1 MRKSLNRNGLLTR
14 DVVLLLSAG
23 LAYFVVAG
31 ISFPVLPR
39 LVKQEL
45 NGGEFEIGLA
55 FGVMGLGML
64 AMRPLVGFLADK
76 YGRKQLIIVGAI
88 VIIITQLLHVPAAK
102 SSLGML
108 LLVRF
113 VLGLGSSAMY
123 VGQATTA
130 TELPPKSRSGEIFS
144 LFNVSV
150 VAGFA
155 VGPVV
160 GEITLQ
166 REGFSTA
173 FAVAA
178 LFAFLC
184 LLLGLF
190 LPETKPQG
198 VKAHFEGVKSLIHPI
213 AVRAGVVSFLLFGA
227 FLSFNAFITPFAE
240 SMGVSTVRWILL
252 SYALTS
258 VLTRFF
264 GGRLID
270 TVDRRTLGSCSHV
283 IVIIGLLVLVVFNN
297 HPSLYV
303 GGIIMAIGLS
313 FNVPLMI
320 VIAAD
325 SASPDER
332 SRVVATVIV
341 FGDLANSFAAFGFGA
356 LADVIG
362 YRGMYGIVA
371 AMVAFAALLYR
382 SRFTAPLTGIH
393 RAN

>member
-1 MRKSLNRNGLLTR
+1 MKSLNRKGLLTR

-23 LAYFVVAG
+23 LTYFVVAG

-76 YGRKQLIIVGAI
+76 YGRRQLIVIGAI
-88 VIIITQLLHVPAAK
+88 VIIITQLLHVPAAR

-130 TELPPKSRSGEIFS
+130 TELPPSSRSGEIFS
-144 LFNVSV
+144 LFNASV

-166 REGFSTA
+166 REGFTAA

-178 LFAFLC
+178 FFAFLC

-190 LPETKPQG
+190 IPETKPQG

-213 AVRAGVVSFLLFGA
+213 AVRAGAVSFLLFGA

-240 SMGVSTVRWILL
+240 SMGVATVRWILL

-258 VLTRFF
+258 VLTRLY

-270 TVDRRTLGSCSHV
+270 TVDRRTLGSCSHAVV
-283 IVIIGLLVLVVFNN
+283 ILGLLVIVVFNN

-313 FNVPLMI
+313 FNVPLMV

-356 LADVIG
+356 LAEGLG
-362 YRGMYGIVA
+362 YRGMYAIVA
-371 AMVAFAALLYR
+371 GMVGIAAVLYR
-382 SRFTAPLTGIH
+382 SKFTAPLIGIH
-393 RAN
+393 KNI

>member
-1 MRKSLNRNGLLTR
+1 MTKSLNRKGLLTR

-23 LAYFVVAG
+23 LTYFVVAG

-76 YGRKQLIIVGAI
+76 YGRKQLIVIGAI
-88 VIIITQLLHVPAAK
+88 VIIITQLLHVPAAR

-130 TELPPKSRSGEIFS
+130 TELPPSSRSGEIFS
-144 LFNVSV
+144 LFNASV

-166 REGFSTA
+166 REGFTAA

-178 LFAFLC
+178 FFAFLC

-213 AVRAGVVSFLLFGA
+213 AVRAGAVSFLLFGA

-240 SMGVSTVRWILL
+240 SMGVATVRWILL

-258 VLTRFF
+258 VLTRLY

-270 TVDRRTLGSCSHV
+270 TVDRRTLGSCSHAVV
-283 IVIIGLLVLVVFNN
+283 ILGLLVIVVFNN

-313 FNVPLMI
+313 FNVPLMV

-356 LADVIG
+356 LAEGLG
-362 YRGMYGIVA
+362 YRGMYAIVA
-371 AMVAFAALLYR
+371 GMVGIAAVLYR
-382 SRFTAPLTGIH
+382 SKFTAPLIGIQK
-393 RAN
+393 NS

>member
-1 MRKSLNRNGLLTR
+1 MPKSLNRNGLLTR

-76 YGRKQLIIVGAI
+76 YGRKHLIVIGAI
-88 VIIITQLLHVPAAK
+88 VIIITQLLHVPAAR

-213 AVRAGVVSFLLFGA
+213 AVRAGAVSFLLFGA
-227 FLSFNAFITPFAE
+227 FLSFNACITPFAE
-240 SMGVSTVRWILL
+240 TMGGATLRWILL
-252 SYALTS
+252 TYALTS
-258 VLTRFF
+258 VFTRLY

-313 FNVPLMI
+313 FNVPLMV

-356 LADVIG
+356 LAEGLG
-362 YRGMYGIVA
+362 YRGMYAIVA
-371 AMVAFAALLYR
+371 GMVGVAAVLYR
-382 SRFTAPLTGIH
+382 SKFTAPLLSLIH
-393 RAN
+393 I

>member
-1 MRKSLNRNGLLTR
+1 MPKSLNRNGLLTR
-14 DVVLLLSAG
+14 NVVLLLSAG

-76 YGRKQLIIVGAI
+76 YGRKQLIVIGAI
-88 VIIITQLLHVPAAK
+88 VIIITQLLHVPAAR

-130 TELPPKSRSGEIFS
+130 TELPPSSRSGEIFS

-213 AVRAGVVSFLLFGA
+213 AVRAGAVSFLLFGA

-240 SMGVSTVRWILL
+240 SMGVATVRWILL
-252 SYALTS
+252 TYALTS
-258 VLTRFF
+258 VFTRLY

-303 GGIIMAIGLS
+303 GGVIMAIGLS
-313 FNVPLMI
+313 FNVPLMV

-356 LADVIG
+356 LAEGLG
-362 YRGMYGIVA
+362 YRGMYAIVA
-371 AMVAFAALLYR
+371 GMVGVAALLYR
-382 SRFTAPLTGIH
+382 SRFTAPLTGIYK
-393 RAN
+393 NG

>member
-1 MRKSLNRNGLLTR
+1 MARLLNMNGILTR

-23 LAYFVVAG
+23 MSYFVVAG

-55 FGVMGLGML
+55 FGLMGLGML

-76 YGRKQLIIVGAI
+76 YGRKHLIVVGAI
-88 VIIITQLLHVPAAK
+88 TIILTQLLHVPAAR

-130 TELPPKSRSGEIFS
+130 TELPPSSRSGEIFS

-166 REGFSTA
+166 REGFTMA

-178 LFAFLC
+178 LFAFVC
-184 LLLGLF
+184 LILGLL
-190 LPETKPQG
+190 LPETKPSV
-198 VKAHFEGVKSLIHPI
+198 VKAHFEGMRSLIHPI
-213 AVRAGVVSFLLFGA
+213 AVRAGVVSFLLFAA

-252 SYALTS
+252 SYAVTS
-258 VLTRFF
+258 VLTRLY
-264 GGRLID
+264 GGKLID
-270 TVDRRTLGSCSHV
+270 TADRKTLGTCSHV
-283 IVIIGLLVLVVFNN
+283 IVIVGLLILVIFNN

-313 FNVPLMI
+313 FNVPLMV

-325 SASPDER
+325 SASPDQR

-362 YRGMYGIVA
+362 YRGMYAIVA
-371 AMVAFAALLYR
+371 AMVGAAAVLYR
-382 SRFTAPLTGIH
+382 SKFTAPLIGIQK
-393 RAN
+393 NN

>member
-1 MRKSLNRNGLLTR
+1 MPKSLNRNGLLTR

-76 YGRKQLIIVGAI
+76 YGRKQLIVIGAI
-88 VIIITQLLHVPAAK
+88 VIIITQLLHVPAAR

-213 AVRAGVVSFLLFGA
+213 AVRAGAVSFLLFGA

-240 SMGVSTVRWILL
+240 SMGVATVRWILL
-252 SYALTS
+252 TYALTS
-258 VLTRFF
+258 VFTRLY

-313 FNVPLMI
+313 FNVPLMV

-356 LADVIG
+356 LAEGLG
-362 YRGMYGIVA
+362 YRGMYAIVA
-371 AMVAFAALLYR
+371 GMVGIAAVLYR
-382 SRFTAPLTGIH
+382 SKFTAPLIGIH
-393 RAN
+393 KNS

>member
-1 MRKSLNRNGLLTR
+1 MKSLNRKGLLTR

-23 LAYFVVAG
+23 LTYFVVAG

-76 YGRKQLIIVGAI
+76 YGRRQLIVIGAI
-88 VIIITQLLHVPAAK
+88 VIIITQLLHVPAAR

-130 TELPPKSRSGEIFS
+130 TELPPSSRSGEIFS
-144 LFNVSV
+144 LFNASV

-166 REGFSTA
+166 REGFTAA

-178 LFAFLC
+178 FFAFLC

-213 AVRAGVVSFLLFGA
+213 AVRAGAVSFLLFGA

-240 SMGVSTVRWILL
+240 SMGVATVRWILL

-258 VLTRFF
+258 VLTRLY

-270 TVDRRTLGSCSHV
+270 TVDRRTLGSCSHAVV
-283 IVIIGLLVLVVFNN
+283 ILGLLVIVVFNN

-313 FNVPLMI
+313 FNVPLMV

-356 LADVIG
+356 LAEGLG
-362 YRGMYGIVA
+362 YRGMYAIVA
-371 AMVAFAALLYR
+371 GMVGIAAVLYR
-382 SRFTAPLTGIH
+382 SKFTAPLIGIH
-393 RAN
+393 KNI

>member
-1 MRKSLNRNGLLTR
+1 MRKFLNRDGLLTR

-23 LAYFVVAG
+23 LSYFVVAG

-76 YGRKQLIIVGAI
+76 YGRKQLIVVGAI
-88 VIIITQLLHVPAAK
+88 VIIITQLLHVPAAR
-102 SSLGML
+102 SSLWML

-178 LFAFLC
+178 LFAFFC

-190 LPETKPQG
+190 LSETKPQG
-198 VKAHFEGVKSLIHPI
+198 AKAQFEGVKSLIHPI

-240 SMGVSTVRWILL
+240 SMGVATVRWILL

-258 VLTRFF
+258 VLTRLY

-283 IVIIGLLVLVVFNN
+283 IVILGLLILVVFNN

-303 GGIIMAIGLS
+303 GGIIMAVGLS
-313 FNVPLMI
+313 FNVPLMV

-362 YRGMYGIVA
+362 FRGMYGIVA

-382 SRFTAPLTGIH
+382 SRFTAPLTGIS

>member
-1 MRKSLNRNGLLTR
+1 MPNFFRRNGLISR
-14 DVVLLLSAG
+14 HVSVLLLAG
-23 LAYFVVAG
+23 MSYFVVAG

-76 YGRKQLIIVGAI
+76 YGRKHLIIVGAI
-88 VIIITQLLHVPAAK
+88 TIMTTQLLHVPAAK
-102 SSLGML
+102 SGLWTL
-108 LLVRF
+108 LLIRF
-113 VLGLGSSAMY
+113 ILGLGSSAMY

-130 TELPPKSRSGEIFS
+130 TELPPSDRSGEIFS

-166 REGFSTA
+166 KAGFTSA

-178 LFAFLC
+178 LFAFAC
-184 LLLGLF
+184 LILGIL
-190 LPETKPQG
+190 LPETRPPEA
-198 VKAHFEGVKSLIHPI
+198 KADFEGLKSLIHPV

-252 SYALTS
+252 SYAGTS
-258 VLTRFF
+258 VLTRLF

-270 TVDRRTLGSCSHV
+270 TADRKVLGSCSHA
-283 IVIIGLLVLVVFNN
+283 IVIIGLLVLVIFNN
-297 HPSLYV
+297 HLSLYL

-313 FNVPLMI
+313 FNVPLMV

-325 SASPDER
+325 STTPDQR

-356 LADVIG
+356 LAEIIG
-362 YRGMYGIVA
+362 YRGMYAIVA
-371 AMVAFAALLYR
+371 AMVGFAAVLYR
-382 SRFTAPLTGIH
+382 SRFTAPLTGIQ
-393 RAN
+393 RPN

>member
-76 YGRKQLIIVGAI
+76 YGRKQLIVFGAI

-130 TELPPKSRSGEIFS
+130 TELPPKNRSGEIFS

-213 AVRAGVVSFLLFGA
+213 AVRAGAVSFLLFGA

-240 SMGVSTVRWILL
+240 SMGVATVRWILL

-258 VLTRFF
+258 VLTRLC

-270 TVDRRTLGSCSHV
+270 TVDRKTLGSCSHA
-283 IVIIGLLVLVVFNN
+283 IVIIGLLVLVLFNN
-297 HPSLYV
+297 HPSLYI

>member
-1 MRKSLNRNGLLTR
+1 MRKFLNRDGLLTR

-23 LAYFVVAG
+23 LSYFVVAG

-76 YGRKQLIIVGAI
+76 YGRKQLIVVGAI
-88 VIIITQLLHVPAAK
+88 VIIITQLLHVPAAR
-102 SSLGML
+102 SSLWML

-178 LFAFLC
+178 LFAFFAYSLASFC
-184 LLLGLF
+184 QKLNLKGL
-190 LPETKPQG
+190 
-198 VKAHFEGVKSLIHPI
+198 
-213 AVRAGVVSFLLFGA
+213 R
-227 FLSFNAFITPFAE
+227 LS
-240 SMGVSTVRWILL
+240 SKV
-252 SYALTS
+252 
-258 VLTRFF
+258 
-264 GGRLID
+264 
-270 TVDRRTLGSCSHV
+270 
-283 IVIIGLLVLVVFNN
+283 
-297 HPSLYV
+297 
-303 GGIIMAIGLS
+303 
-313 FNVPLMI
+313 
-320 VIAAD
+320 
-325 SASPDER
+325 
-332 SRVVATVIV
+332 
-341 FGDLANSFAAFGFGA
+341 
-356 LADVIG
+356 
-362 YRGMYGIVA
+362 
-371 AMVAFAALLYR
+371 
-382 SRFTAPLTGIH
+382 
-393 RAN
+393 